1 MKKKNMNSRMYRH
14 HFIEVDDKG
23 TFIRDFYE
31 DLCCAPVEGEYLEL
45 SDYETYGV
53 LEVEDISKF
62 DKLATNVK
70 VIKLH

>member
-1 MKKKNMNSRMYRH
+1 MKKKNMNNRIYRH

-31 DLCCAPVEGEYLEL
+31 DLYCVPIEGQYLSL
-45 SDYETYGV
+45 SDHEYYDV